1 MAISYLVAV
10 ACPWRVSLS
19 QCTSCLFPHPPL
31 PPPPLSP
38 TTPSKLRG
46 SWRSCFFIRA
56 GLVVFS
62 YCQAH
67 FYPAAWTCVPVCWD
81 DVDHVAERIHRVPQL
96 AGHVC
101 LPCCHGRDVHL
112 RLLCAG
118 LCPRCRRRGGNHFLL
133 LGRCVSAGPSIL

>member
-19 QCTSCLFPHPPL
+19 QCTSCFFSHPPSC
-31 PPPPLSP
+31 PPVPHY
-38 TTPSKLRG
+38 TPQVAVLLALMS
-46 SWRSCFFIRA
+46 FFIRA

-81 DVDHVAERIHRVPQL
+81 DVDHVAERIHRVPKL

-118 LCPRCRRRGGNHFLL
+118 LRPRCRRGGGNHFLL
-133 LGRCVSAGPSIL
+133 LGRCVSEEPSIL